1 MARGDSSTTSRR
13 TFVQSGTLAA
23 LAAWL
28 QSRSRG
34 GLLAQQVNDAELMRA
49 AGTSARISVNPLR
62 RTVKVLMGSG
72 GNILVLP
79 GPDGKVLVDSGYAT
93 SQPQISKALGI
104 VSNNPIRHLVDTH
117 WHFDHTDGNEWIHA
131 IGAAITAHMNTRKRL
146 SALQQIP
153 AFHGRFPPAPD
164 GALPTNTF
172 EVRTSLHLNNEEI
185 LLEYYGP
192 AHSDSDISVRLV
204 RADILHT
211 GDTWFN
217 GCYPFIDY
225 YNGGS
230 LQGMLAASDRNLRA
244 VDNQTLI
251 VPGHGSAGKKAQL
264 VEYDEMLRVMEER
277 ISTLKKQGRS
287 VEETIAAKPS
297 ASFDG
302 KWGHGLVQPD
312 AFVELMYAGV

>member
-93 SQPQISKALGI
+93 SQPQISTALGI

-131 IGAAITAHMNTRKRL
+131 TGAAITAHMNTRKRL

>member
-93 SQPQISKALGI
+93 SQPQISTALGI

-131 IGAAITAHMNTRKRL
+131 TGAAITAHMNTRKRL

-277 ISTLKKQGRS
+277 VSTLKKQGRS